1 MLDWVD
7 AHGPT
12 LEHVPG
18 VRVLG
23 EVDMATAPALQGAL
37 EAAVAASVGVFVLDL
52 SETEFLDSSGIAV
65 LLRTRALLGRTDRA
79 FVVVCPEGAVRR
91 VLEAC
96 GLADVFTMFATPE
109 EAAAALVK
117 ASRA

>member
-7 AHGPT
+7 TPGPT

-18 VRVLG
+18 ARVRG

-37 EAAVAASVGVFVLDL
+37 EAAIAASVGVFVLDL

-79 FVVVCPEGAVRR
+79 LVVVCPDGPVLR

-96 GLADVFTMFATPE
+96 GLTDVFTLFATPD

-117 ASRA
+117 PD